1 MAVKDMNR
9 SNWSRVRSKQQL
21 IRTFTR
27 GDQRG
32 KISLLKITE
41 ITEPLILH
49 NGERELVLADVGY
62 YWLQLAVDQARAWF
76 TAMYDDQGR
85 FLELYVDVTDGNNAL
100 QENPCFDDMYLDYV
114 VSAQKVIELDR
125 NELEDA
131 FAAGVI
137 SRTQY
142 ENALTAGAAIYRDLT
157 TNREQ
162 IKGFFADQFA
172 VLRAELER
180 AQFCALKTE
189 GGRHKA

>member
-76 TAMYDDQGR
+76 TAMFDDQGR
-85 FLELYVDVTDGNNAL
+85 FLELYVDVTDGNDAL
-100 QENPCFDDMYLDYV
+100 QENPIFDDMYLDYV
-114 VSAQKVIELDR
+114 VSSQTVIELDR

-137 SRTQY
+137 SQAQY
-142 ENALTAGAAIYRDLT
+142 ENALTAGAVIYQDLT
-157 TNREQ
+157 TNHEQ
-162 IKGFFADQFA
+162 IKAFFADQFA
-172 VLRAELER
+172 VLRAELEL
-180 AQFCALKTE
+180 A
-189 GGRHKA
+189 